1 MMRQGRRVDRK
12 LSPAG
17 KKRAGVP
24 EGSRLCK
31 FETSGETA
39 KHLRGERLKRTQRR
53 EEIAEPVPNNRE
65 YNIGHALPFCN
76 ATYLGSAMRMLHGE
90 KADGANLSLND

>member
-1 MMRQGRRVDRK
+1 MGFAAFGQKKSRRPRGE
-12 LSPAG
+12 PA
-17 KKRAGVP
+17 
-24 EGSRLCK
+24 CK

-65 YNIGHALPFCN
+65 FNIGHGLPFCN
-76 ATYLGSAMRMLHGE
+76 ATYLGSAMQCMHEPR
-90 KADGANLSLND
+90 AYDVNLSLND

>member
-1 MMRQGRRVDRK
+1 MEDCR
-12 LSPAG
+12 LLA

-53 EEIAEPVPNNRE
+53 EEIAEPVSNNRE
-65 YNIGHALPFCN
+65 FNIGHALLFCN
-76 ATYLGSAMRMLHGE
+76 AAYLGSAMQSLHE
-90 KADGANLSLND
+90 PRADAVNLSLND